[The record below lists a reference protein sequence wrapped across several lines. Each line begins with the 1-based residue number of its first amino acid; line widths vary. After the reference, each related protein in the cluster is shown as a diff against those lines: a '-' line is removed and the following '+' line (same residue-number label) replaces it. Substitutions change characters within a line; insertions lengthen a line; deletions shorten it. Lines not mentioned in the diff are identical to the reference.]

1 MGFISGHGPNGR
13 LRVMMVDD
21 EPIILESFRDCLDEY
36 PIETFTD
43 PREALAALR
52 GSFYDIVVSDYRM
65 PGISGLDLL
74 IEAKRS
80 ASYDTG
86 ILLTAFADKQVLL
99 DFVNRDLVSTIVE
112 KPLDLPRFK
121 AILDETIADRIK
133 RKESAEKLDAIRCW
147 YEEQDSLE
155 SWKESPIVGFDGDL
169 GHVCKDL
176 VSIAAAGENVL
187 VTGETGTGKELIAR
201 TIHRLSPNRLGPFV
215 SINCG
220 ALPDTLV
227 ESELFGYVKGAFT
240 GALADKPG
248 KIELAHGG
256 TLFLDE
262 VAELRPDLQVKL
274 LRVVEEKE
282 VERLGSTKGRKI
294 DFRLIAATNRD
305 IAEAIRNGVFR
316 EDLYYRVSTIPV
328 HLPPLRERGRDF
340 ERLVERLLR
349 RYAEEMGR
357 KPVLLSPDALGLLR
371 KYRWPGNIRE
381 LENVLKRAVILLDH
395 GVKEIDADVFSY
407 LTDRKPESTCSFDA
421 ALTRMS
427 TEMISGRITFKQLE
441 RRILTGILDRFSGN
455 IKAAVQATGISKD
468 RFYRGRI

>member
-1 MGFISGHGPNGR
+1 
-13 LRVMMVDD
+13 
-21 EPIILESFRDCLDEY
+21 
-36 PIETFTD
+36 
-43 PREALAALR
+43 
-52 GSFYDIVVSDYRM
+52 
-65 PGISGLDLL
+65 
-74 IEAKRS
+74 
-80 ASYDTG
+80 
-86 ILLTAFADKQVLL
+86 
-99 DFVNRDLVSTIVE
+99 
-112 KPLDLPRFK
+112 
-121 AILDETIADRIK
+121 
-133 RKESAEKLDAIRCW
+133 
-147 YEEQDSLE
+147 
-155 SWKESPIVGFDGDL
+155 
-169 GHVCKDL
+169 
-176 VSIAAAGENVL
+176 
-187 VTGETGTGKELIAR
+187 
-201 TIHRLSPNRLGPFV
+201 
-215 SINCG
+215 
-220 ALPDTLV
+220 V

-240 GALADKPG
+240 GALADTPG

-455 IKAAVQATGISKD
+455 IKAAGPSMTDPADSTPGCPGEAPGD
-468 RFYRGRI
+468 ERFRSPGTFQCPCPKPSARGAIGLGGRRGNWPPRLTIP